1 MNMPYLISRSC
12 RWGIW
17 RGTARHKTVSSDYE
31 FNSFQQLQGI
41 VLAIKNS
48 VISYILVVPNFLLVT
63 LFFFC
68 GKFSKTTLFQTSV
81 WTTMA
86 VQRDENQKGPENT
99 IKRFHLTQFSIVLG
113 AVLTVVHEFTKT
125 TENTFVSWNKAEM
138 KLNEKL
144 TEICLLRYWNY

>member
-1 MNMPYLISRSC
+1 
-12 RWGIW
+12 
-17 RGTARHKTVSSDYE
+17 
-31 FNSFQQLQGI
+31 
-41 VLAIKNS
+41 
-48 VISYILVVPNFLLVT
+48 
-63 LFFFC
+63 
-68 GKFSKTTLFQTSV
+68 
-81 WTTMA
+81 MA